1 MREDR
6 CRKLKLLTTH
16 LSNMNRSPVNKKV
29 KLKIYTDGAARGNPG
44 PAASAFIFVRDGTV
58 AHEKCEFIGTAT
70 NNTAEYRAI
79 INALKAAESFSRGH
93 LQVYSDSNLAIQQ
106 INKKWKINY
115 PHLSKLC
122 AEVDKLSEKYERV
135 EFFHVGRN
143 NPYIQKCDKLCNE
156 RLDAEGFKN

>member
-16 LSNMNRSPVNKKV
+16 LSNMNRKSFKKED
-29 KLKIYTDGAARGNPG
+29 LLQIYVDGAARGNPG
-44 PAASAFIFVRDGTV
+44 PAASAFIFVRDGTIT
-58 AHEKCEFIGTAT
+58 HENSEFIGSAT

-79 INALKAAESFSRGH
+79 INALKAAERFSQGH

-115 PHLSKLC
+115 PHLSELC
-122 AEVDKLSEKYERV
+122 AEVYKLSEKYERV
-135 EFFHVGRN
+135 EFFHVERN

-156 RLDAEGFKN
+156 RLDAEGF